1 MCMSVQKYTCAQQKK
16 PSTLVKFSAVK
27 SPVLHYGL
35 LAILQ
40 LLYWLNTHDVAG
52 CLDKSVYV
60 HEDNVSIE
68 FDKYNILK
76 V

>member
-40 LLYWLNTHDVAG
+40 LLY
-52 CLDKSVYV
+52 
-60 HEDNVSIE
+60 
-68 FDKYNILK
+68 
-76 V
+76 